1 MPCRLAPYVVREKP
15 GTVAWCACGE
25 SAKDPYCD
33 GSHARKNT
41 GKSPIV
47 VKLERETTVAWC
59 GCKEAASRP
68 YCNGSHAK
76 VQMEADDARRKA
88 DLAKHEAIGRK
99 NDRVVRDM
107 DQNRGSWEP

>member
-1 MPCRLAPYVVREKP
+1 MPCRLFPHVVKEKP
-15 GTVAWCACGE
+15 GKVAWCSCGQ
-25 SAKDPYCD
+25 SATDPYCD

-41 GKSPIV
+41 GKLPIV
-47 VKLERETTVAWC
+47 VDVAAEKTIAWC

-76 VQMEADDARRKA
+76 FQMQADDAARKA

-107 DQNRGSWEP
+107 DANLDGWKS

>member
-1 MPCRLAPYVVREKP
+1 MPRQLCPYIVKEKP
-15 GTVAWCACGE
+15 RTVAWCACGE

-33 GSHARKNT
+33 GSHARNNT
-41 GKSPIV
+41 GKVPV
-47 VKLERETTVAWC
+47 VVDLECEKTIAWC

-76 VQMEADDARRKA
+76 FQMQDDDARRKA
-88 DLAKHEAIGRK
+88 DLVRHEAIGRK

-107 DQNRGSWEP
+107 DDNQRRWEG